1 MNNAIKKGAAEA
13 STTTHQNNTRK
24 KSQKQLILDYLLDGN
39 EITPMD
45 ALNMF
50 GCFRLGARIADLRDE
65 GYDIKTRIAKTDK
78 RYAIYTLEA
87 CDD

>member
-1 MNNAIKKGAAEA
+1 MLE
-13 STTTHQNNTRK
+13 
-24 KSQKQLILDYLLDGN
+24 GN

-78 RYAIYTLEA
+78 RYAIYRLEA